1 MEYATDATD
10 ARVINETTPLTQ
22 ISNRNIQICLAGIKF
37 SFHIQNPRNF
47 CNDNCI
53 FICKC
58 QSIFFTFYVRTT
70 LFICHLLLCEMDTYN
85 PSILG
90 IGQKN
95 GTRNRY

>member
-22 ISNRNIQICLAGIKF
+22 ISNRNIQICLARIKF

-58 QSIFFTFYVRTT
+58 QSIFFTFYVRTGP
-70 LFICHLLLCEMDTYN
+70 LMSLDVLCNNM
-85 PSILG
+85 I
-90 IGQKN
+90 
-95 GTRNRY
+95 